1 MVSLHCAWLRIR
13 IMMDT
18 KQASLVYF
26 YIFLKLDV
34 ALLFSGL
41 ILMHLAAV
49 DVTTSVLSA
58 Q

>member
-49 DVTTSVLSA
+49 DVTTSVL
-58 Q
+58 